1 MDLTNSEWN
10 WLLSFPG
17 ILSIISV
24 TIIIVVG
31 TALYREW
38 RRDYRECRRDR
49 TESSDRASPEREWP
63 T

>member
-17 ILSIISV
+17 ILSVISV
-24 TIIIVVG
+24 TVIIVVG

-38 RRDYRECRRDR
+38 RRDRVER
-49 TESSDRASPEREWP
+49 SDMASPERE
-63 T
+63 

>member
-1 MDLTNSEWN
+1 MDLTNSDWD

-17 ILSIISV
+17 ILSVISV
-24 TIIIVVG
+24 TIIIIVG

-38 RRDYRECRRDR
+38 RRDRMEGLDR
-49 TESSDRASPEREWP
+49 TSPEREWP

>member
-1 MDLTNSEWN
+1 MDLTNSEWS
-10 WLLSFPG
+10 WFLSFPG

-38 RRDYRECRRDR
+38 RHYR
-49 TESSDRASPEREWP
+49 TEGSDMASPERE
-63 T
+63 

>member
-1 MDLTNSEWN
+1 MNFTNSEWN

-17 ILSIISV
+17 ILSIVSV
-24 TIIIVVG
+24 TIIVIVG

-38 RRDYRECRRDR
+38 RHDRIEGSDLALREHKK
-49 TESSDRASPEREWP
+49 P

>member
-1 MDLTNSEWN
+1 MDFTNSEWN

-17 ILSIISV
+17 ILSVISV
-24 TIIIVVG
+24 TIIIVAG

-38 RRDYRECRRDR
+38 RRGRM
-49 TESSDRASPEREWP
+49 ESSGRTSPEREWP

>member
-17 ILSIISV
+17 ILSIVSV
-24 TIIIVVG
+24 AIIVVVG
-31 TALYREW
+31 TALYRDW
-38 RRDYRECRRDR
+38 RRDRMK
-49 TESSDRASPEREWP
+49 SSDGPSPEREWP

>member
-1 MDLTNSEWN
+1 MDWTNGEWS

-17 ILSIISV
+17 ILSIVSV

-38 RRDYRECRRDR
+38 RHDR
-49 TESSDRASPEREWP
+49 MERSHMASQERE
-63 T
+63 